1 MELFRLKK
9 PRILP
14 FEEKDW
20 DDETREAFENFKRV
34 KNSPISNINKTVANY
49 SKLRKRWAV
58 FSNHVIFKNSL
69 ESRHKELLILRIGW
83 LCAAKYEWIH
93 HVLIA
98 KRIGISNEEIE
109 NIKKGSDSQIFNT
122 FESSILCAA
131 DEMYTNSFINDETWN
146 KLKENLNEKQLID
159 FLFTAGEYFMVCWVL
174 NSAGVQLEDG
184 IENIAYPQEKTI
196 NKSIPSSFIP
206 LKETRISPLEEEKWD
221 EATRTLINRWNEI
234 SNNPLPNIHR
244 TIIHN
249 SKLFKRWRPFSNH
262 ILFKNSLPP
271 RDREIVILRIGWLC
285 QSRYELAQHVGAGI
299 GLGFSDKDFQ
309 NIWNG
314 PKSEGLAS
322 NEAALLSAV
331 DELYLD
337 AIIKDETWEILSRSY
352 KQDQLLDIVFTT
364 GQYNLIST
372 FLNSI
377 GVQFDTKELENLS
390 PL

>member
-1 MELFRLKK
+1 VIYKSTLK
-9 PRILP
+9 P
-14 FEEKDW
+14 
-20 DDETREAFENFKRV
+20 
-34 KNSPISNINKTVANY
+34 
-49 SKLRKRWAV
+49 
-58 FSNHVIFKNSL
+58 
-69 ESRHKELLILRIGW
+69 RHKELLILRIGW
-83 LCAAKYEWIH
+83 LCAAKYEWVH
-93 HVLIA
+93 HVTIA
-98 KRIGISNEEIE
+98 KRIGISEEEIE
-109 NIKKGSDSQIFNT
+109 NIKKSSKSTIFNV
-122 FESSILCAA
+122 FESSILKAA
-131 DEMYTNSFINDETWN
+131 DELYTNSIIEFDTW
-146 KLKENLNEKQLID
+146 KELAKNLTKSQLVD
-159 FLFTAGEYFMVCWVL
+159 FLFTAGEYTMVCWFL
-174 NSAGVQLEDG
+174 NSAGVNIEEG
-184 IENIAYPQEKTI
+184 IEKMSIPTKKTI
-196 NKSIPSSFIP
+196 IKSIPSSFTP
-206 LKETRISPLEEEKWD
+206 LKEPRISPLKEENWD
-221 EATRTLINRWNEI
+221 EETSKLVNRWNEI
-234 SNNPLPNIHR
+234 SKNPLPNVHR
-244 TIIHN
+244 TIINN

-262 ILFKNSLPP
+262 ILFKNSLSP

-352 KQDQLLDIVFTT
+352 NQDQLLDIVFTT